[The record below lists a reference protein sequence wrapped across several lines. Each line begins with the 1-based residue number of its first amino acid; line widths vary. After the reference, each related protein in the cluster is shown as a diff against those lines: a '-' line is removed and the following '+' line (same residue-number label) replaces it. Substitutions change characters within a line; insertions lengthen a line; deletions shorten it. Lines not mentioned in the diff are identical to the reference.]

1 MSEVKGNEWLSGK
14 RVFGRW
20 IAPGAV
26 RKGQS
31 GPREA
36 AHRELRNFGLLLGVL
51 FVAVFCLVPW
61 LTRRVVHVWPAALA
75 LVLWAGAIA
84 RPQLLGPL
92 HAGWTRL
99 GHALGWVNT
108 RVVLTVVFFLMV
120 VPIGLIMRMFGRD
133 PMARRFEA
141 ERESYRVPSRSRGRE
156 SLEHPY

>member
-1 MSEVKGNEWLSGK
+1 VSEVKDNEWLSV
-14 RVFGRW
+14 RPVFGRW
-20 IAPGAV
+20 IARGAV
-26 RKGQS
+26 PTGQS
-31 GPREA
+31 VHREA
-36 AHRELRNFGLLLGVL
+36 VRRELRNFGLLLGVL

-61 LTRRVVHVWPAALA
+61 LTRRVVHVWPVALA
-75 LVLWAGAIA
+75 LVLWTGAIA

-99 GHALGWVNT
+99 GHILGWVNT
-108 RVVLTVVFFLMV
+108 RVILTVVFFLMI

-133 PMARRFEA
+133 PMARQFEA